1 MKVIE
6 ILKLNRELLK
16 FCCDAGIRLDDIRYI
31 DLFNDYNR
39 LLADGGKPPISWL
52 RWPRNTVYA
61 SEKYMTLSA
70 DSKPTA
76 ISLQW
81 NEIAPEWNKH
91 MCTIP
96 LPAINDTP

>member
-39 LLADGGKPPISWL
+39 LLADGEKITYIVAAL
-52 RWPRNTVYA
+52 A
-61 SEKYMTLSA
+61 EKYGVCERTVMTLSD
-70 DSKPTA
+70 DSKRTA
-76 ISLQW
+76 IFLQR
-81 NEIAPEWNKH
+81 NENAS
-91 MCTIP
+91 
-96 LPAINDTP
+96 A

>member
-16 FCCDAGIRLDDIRYI
+16 FCRNAGIRLDDVRYI

-39 LLADGGKPPISWL
+39 LLARKPPISWL
-52 RWPRNTVYA
+52 HWPRNTVYA
-61 SEKYMTLSA
+61 SEKYMTLSD

-76 ISLQW
+76 ISLQR
-81 NEIAPEWNKH
+81 NENAP
-91 MCTIP
+91 
-96 LPAINDTP
+96 A

>member
-39 LLADGGKPPISWL
+39 LLADARKSPILWL
-52 RWPRNTVYA
+52 RWPRNTAYA
-61 SEKYMTLSA
+61 SAQYMTLSD
-70 DSKPTA
+70 DSKRTA
-76 ISLQW
+76 IFLQR
-81 NEIAPEWNKH
+81 NEIAPE
-91 MCTIP
+91 
-96 LPAINDTP
+96 

>member
-1 MKVIE
+1 MRAFVLMIS
-6 ILKLNRELLK
+6 
-16 FCCDAGIRLDDIRYI
+16 DISTCSTTTTGCWPMVR
-31 DLFNDYNR
+31 
-39 LLADGGKPPISWL
+39 KPPISWL

-61 SEKYMTLSA
+61 SEKYMNLSA